1 MARATTSTLLREP
14 DGSTVKLT
22 TLPGG
27 LRVITEQVP
36 GVRSFAFGVWVAVG
50 SRDESPAQLGSAHYL
65 EHLLFK
71 GTRRRSA
78 LDISSSIEAVGG
90 DINAFTTK
98 EYTCYHARVLDADA
112 DLAIEVICDVV
123 NDALI
128 RPDDV
133 EAERGVIL
141 EEIAM
146 TDDDPEDCVHDE
158 FASLVFEGTGLGRP
172 ILGTR
177 ESIESIGRGSIN
189 RFYRSR
195 YLPSH
200 MVVSAAGSLDHAR
213 VVAQVR
219 RAFEP
224 YLDPD
229 AQPAPAR
236 RPGGKASV
244 GKASVGKASGGTRRA
259 RASGHGLRV
268 RHRPIEQ
275 ANLVMGMPGMPR
287 GDERR
292 YAQAVLTTAFGGGMS
307 SRLFQEVR
315 EKRGLA
321 YSVYAYAQGF
331 ADTGLFAMYAGCAP
345 SKVATV
351 IEVCREQL
359 ADLIVRGLTSDELE
373 RGKGQVRGATVLGQ
387 EDTGARMT
395 RIARSQLHDEPLLSI
410 GGLLAK
416 VDAVSMSDVRAL
428 ADEFLT
434 QAPSLALIGPFDEHE
449 AFTGA
454 IEPVAATPAG

>member
-1 MARATTSTLLREP
+1 MPRATTSTLLRER

-36 GVRSFAFGVWVAVG
+36 GVRSFAFGVWVGVG
-50 SRDESPAQLGSAHYL
+50 SRDETAKQLGSAHYL

-98 EYTCYHARVLDADA
+98 EYTCYHARVLDVDA
-112 DLAIEVICDVV
+112 ALAIDVICDVV

-158 FASLVFEGTGLGRP
+158 FASVIFEGAPLGRP

-177 ESIESIGRGSIN
+177 ESIQSIDRGAIN
-189 RFYRSR
+189 RFYRGR
-195 YLPSH
+195 YLPNR
-200 MVVSAAGSLDHAR
+200 MVVAAAGNLDHGR

-219 RAFEP
+219 RAFDP
-224 YLDPD
+224 YLDFEAEPNS
-229 AQPAPAR
+229 AR
-236 RPGGKASV
+236 VRGLNRP
-244 GKASVGKASGGTRRA
+244 R
-259 RASGHGLRV
+259 GHGLRV
-268 RHRPIEQ
+268 KHRPTEQ
-275 ANLVMGMPGMPR
+275 ANLVLGMPGMAR

-315 EKRGLA
+315 ERRGLA

-331 ADTGLFAMYAGCAP
+331 ADAGLFAMYAGCAP
-345 SKVATV
+345 SKVGTV
-351 IEVCREQL
+351 IDVCRTQL
-359 ADLIVRGLTSDELE
+359 ADLITRGLTREELD

-395 RIARSQLHDEPLLSI
+395 RIARSQLHDEPLLSMD
-410 GGLLAK
+410 GLLAK
-416 VDAVSMSDVRAL
+416 VDAVTMADVREI

-434 QAPSLALIGPFDEHE
+434 GAPSLAIIGPFDTDGDF
-449 AFTGA
+449 AGA
-454 IEPVAATPAG
+454 IAPAVATEAG

>member
-1 MARATTSTLLREP
+1 MPRASTSTLLREP

-27 LRVITEQVP
+27 LRIITEQVP
-36 GVRSFAFGVWVAVG
+36 GVRSFAFGVWVGVG
-50 SRDESPAQLGSAHYL
+50 SRDETPAQMGSAHYL

-71 GTRRRSA
+71 GTSRRSA
-78 LDISSSIEAVGG
+78 LDISSGIEAVGG

-112 DLAIEVICDVV
+112 ALAIEVICDVV

-158 FASLVFEGTGLGRP
+158 FASVVFGEASPLGRP

-177 ESIESIGRGSIN
+177 ESIESIGRGAIN
-189 RFYRSR
+189 RFYRGR
-195 YLPSH
+195 YLPNR
-200 MVVSAAGSLDHAR
+200 MVVAAAGSLDHAR
-213 VVAQVR
+213 VVASVR

-224 YLDPD
+224 YLDP
-229 AQPAPAR
+229 AAERAPAR
-236 RPGGKASV
+236 TH
-244 GKASVGKASGGTRRA
+244 SGRRA
-259 RASGHGLRV
+259 QRHGLKV
-268 RHRPIEQ
+268 IQRPTEQ
-275 ANLVMGMPGMPR
+275 ANFVLGMPGMAR
-287 GDERR
+287 SDERR
-292 YAQAVLTTAFGGGMS
+292 YALAVLTTAFGGGMS

-321 YSVYAYAQGF
+321 YSVYAYSQGF
-331 ADTGLFAMYAGCAP
+331 ADAGVFAMYAGCLPA
-345 SKVATV
+345 KVPTV
-351 IEVCREQL
+351 IEVCRDQL
-359 ADLIVRGLTSDELE
+359 ADLVSRGLSRDELT
-373 RGKGQVRGATVLGQ
+373 RGKGQVKGATVLGQ

-410 GGLLAK
+410 DALLAK
-416 VDAVSMSDVRAL
+416 VDAVAMSDVRDL
-428 ADEFLT
+428 ADELLT
-434 QAPSLALIGPFDEHE
+434 QAPSLAIIGPFSEHE
-449 AFTGA
+449 AFSGA
-454 IEPVAATPAG
+454 IEPVAAATVA